1 MAYGNHDLRR
11 GDHDGNTTNNTPPKW
26 GGVVDPP
33 ISSATAET
41 PTQGGASVA
50 VLGHVEQ
57 LQRDLRE
64 LGFALVGTPN
74 GSFGRGVEWA
84 VREFQIYASM
94 ARVAQVNRLRLQQL
108 TNNPHAGEAA
118 HEVAA
123 LGTAPNTNPP
133 ESVYVASLQQ
143 VTNTA
148 RYTGPIS
155 GVVNARTRQA
165 IQHWLGNSYRCPV
178 VIEAWNVHQGQR
190 TTTFAHGVNL
200 WRYDEL
206 TSSAPRI
213 FYRDFSGYYSYPAT
227 RDANQYH
234 VLGTYSSYSTY
245 GGPASLVPKHTWR
258 EEAEMTPESL
268 IGSATTMATLQ
279 ANLAGATASTYRAV
293 RAAAEQECMGAFD
306 SVNAYDDALVSLGPC
321 HWTMGVMPQ
330 GGYHN
335 GELPGFLAY
344 VLSKNRGDYLRA
356 YGSFGLYPSDTWGG
370 SNQGP
375 LWNAGQRKYA
385 GWIRSHNDSTDPAQ
399 APDNISQLPL
409 VDRAPA
415 EANYYKSWHW
425 FFRWVMAGRTIETVR
440 HSMWDMVRL
449 RLRDVL
455 AIPVTVTAGTV
466 TVNGTLG
473 SIFTSEKATAILLR
487 WHIFRPAHVSGD
499 RVRNSIIATIQGNP
513 GLGWSVAPAQWT
525 NAHESA
531 LTTRLLADATQVNA
545 TQTALANWPN
555 YSGRADRHYVVGTE
569 LGALSEARGSFVLD
583 TSGL

>member
-11 GDHDGNTTNNTPPKW
+11 GDHDGNTANNTPPKW
-26 GGVVDPP
+26 GGVEDPP
-33 ISSATAET
+33 ASPASAET
-41 PTQGGASVA
+41 PSQGGGSVA

-64 LGFALVGTPN
+64 LGFVLVGTPD
-74 GSFGRGVEWA
+74 GSFGRGTEWA

-94 ARVAQVNRLRLQQL
+94 ARVAQLNRSRLHQM
-108 TNNPHAGEAA
+108 TNDPQTGEAA

-123 LGTAPNTNPP
+123 LGTAPNTDPP
-133 ESVYVASLQQ
+133 ESFYVASLEQA
-143 VTNTA
+143 TNTA

-155 GVVNARTRQA
+155 GLVNERTRQA
-165 IQHWLGNSYRCPV
+165 IAHWIGNGYRCPV
-178 VIEAWNVHQGQR
+178 VIEAWNIAHGQR
-190 TTTFAHGVNL
+190 TTTAANGVNI
-200 WRYDEL
+200 WRYNEL
-206 TSSAPRI
+206 PNSAPRM
-213 FYRDFSGYYSYPAT
+213 FYRDFSGYYPYPGT
-227 RDANQYH
+227 RDASQYQ

-268 IGSATTMATLQ
+268 IDAATTVATLQ
-279 ANLAGATASTYRAV
+279 SNLTGATASTYRAV

-321 HWTMGVMPQ
+321 HWTMGIMPD
-330 GGYHN
+330 GGYKN

-344 VLSKNRGDYLRA
+344 VLSKSRDDYLTA
-356 YGSFGLYPSDTWGG
+356 YGNFGLYPSDTWVG
-370 SNQGP
+370 SNEGA

-385 GWIRSHNDSTDPAQ
+385 GWIRSHDDNVDPLQ
-399 APDNISQLPL
+399 APDNVAQLPL
-409 VDRAPA
+409 VDRDPA
-415 EANYYKSWHW
+415 EANYYKNWHW
-425 FFRWVMAGRTIETVR
+425 FFRWVMAGRTIQTVR

-455 AIPVTVTAGTV
+455 GISVTVTSGSV

-473 SIFTSEKATAILLR
+473 TIFTSEKAAAILLR
-487 WHIFRPAHVSGD
+487 WHIFRPAHVSGE
-499 RVRNSIIATIQGNP
+499 RVRNSIVAAIQANP
-513 GLGWSVAPAQWT
+513 TLSWSLAPAQWT

-531 LTTRLLADATQVNA
+531 LTARLLTDAAQVNA

-555 YSGRADRHYVVGTE
+555 YAGRADRNYVVGTE
-569 LGALSEARGSFVLD
+569 LGSLSEARGSFVLD
-583 TSGL
+583 ATGL